1 MNEEFS
7 PEQKN
12 NLSSWAGQRDA
23 ILLDIANQRTE
34 QEKLKLTNKSLA
46 ESNTEIQD
54 KINVGLG
61 RLEELDKKEKLY
73 EEIISTNL
81 SDSLVQKSQLQ
92 SEITGLK
99 NEIGLLFSQKETL
112 VDLILNLTSIHNK
125 LSESAVETEK
135 MIGAVTQVNS
145 DNAKELQNLLIEV
158 KNQVKQII
166 DVNESNVA
174 KTNVVIND
182 LPKIIFDLQRELFER
197 KQFNKIKQQ

>member
-1 MNEEFS
+1 MNELT
-7 PEQKN
+7 PEQAQQIA
-12 NLSSWAGQRDA
+12 SWVSQRDA
-23 ILLDIANQRTE
+23 ILADIANLRTE
-34 QEKLKLTNKSLA
+34 QHKLTLSNQGLA
-46 ESNTEIQD
+46 ESNTDIETR
-54 KINVGLG
+54 INKGLG
-61 RLEELDKKEKLY
+61 RIEELDKKEKEY
-73 EEIISTNL
+73 EEIISTKL
-81 SDSLVQKSQLQ
+81 SDSLVQSSQLQ
-92 SEITGLK
+92 SEITGLTR
-99 NEIGLLFSQKETL
+99 EIGLLFSQKETL
-112 VDLILNLTSIHNK
+112 VDLVLNLTSIHNK

-197 KQFNKIKQQ
+197 KQFNRIKQQ

>member
-1 MNEEFS
+1 MNELT
-7 PEQKN
+7 PEQAAQ
-12 NLSSWAGQRDA
+12 LASWVVQRDA
-23 ILLDIANQRTE
+23 ILMDIANLRTE
-34 QEKLKLTNKSLA
+34 QHKLTLSNQGLA

-125 LSESAVETEK
+125 LSESAAETER
-135 MIGAVTQVNS
+135 MIGAVTEVNS

-166 DVNESNVA
+166 DINESNVA